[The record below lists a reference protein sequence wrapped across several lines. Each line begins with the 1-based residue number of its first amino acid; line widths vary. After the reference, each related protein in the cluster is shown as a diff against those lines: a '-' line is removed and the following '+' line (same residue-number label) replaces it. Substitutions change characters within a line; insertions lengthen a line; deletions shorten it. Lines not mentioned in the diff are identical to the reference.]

1 MIDISHKTNTLRIAK
16 AQAIIKV
23 NSATITAIKK
33 NAVPKGNVF
42 EASKVAALFAVK
54 NTSSALPHCHPI
66 PVEFTEVSLTITN
79 NTTIQIL
86 VTVKTIYKTGCE
98 MEALHGASVAALTM
112 YDMLKPIDK
121 TIEITSIKLLE
132 KSGGKSDYTYLN
144 GEKLSA
150 AVLVISDSVFAKTA
164 EDKSGKFLIEQLKE
178 LNFRSTSYKVVP
190 DEIDKIQLAVKSLT
204 AKKFNLILTTGG
216 TGASLRDRTANA
228 IKPLLTK
235 ELWGI
240 TETARAYGQQ
250 RMPYSMLSEGV
261 SGFIDDSLLICMP
274 GSPKAVKEYM
284 EALFPYVLHVFDV
297 RKMKRH
303 DVVN

>member
-16 AQAIIKV
+16 AQAIVKV
-23 NSATITAIKK
+23 NSTTITAIKK
-33 NAVPKGNVF
+33 NEVPKGNVF

-54 NTSSALPHCHPI
+54 NTSAVLPHCHPI
-66 PVEFTEVSLTITN
+66 PVEFTEVGITIFN
-79 NTTIQIL
+79 NTTIQVL
-86 VTVKTIYKTGCE
+86 VTVKTVYKTGCE

-132 KSGGKSDYTYLN
+132 KSGGKSDYKHLS

-150 AVLVISDSVFAKTA
+150 AVIVISDSVFAKTA

-178 LNFRSTSYKVVP
+178 LNFSSTSYKVVP
-190 DEIDKIQLAVKSLT
+190 DEADKIQSAVKSFT
-204 AKKFNLILTTGG
+204 SKKTNLILTTGG
-216 TGASLRDRTANA
+216 TGASPRDRTSNA

-240 TETARAYGQQ
+240 TETARNYGQQ

-261 SGFIDDSLLICMP
+261 SGFIDDSLIVCMP
-274 GSPKAVKEYM
+274 GSLKAVKEYM
-284 EALFPYVLHVFDV
+284 ESLFPFVLHAFDV
-297 RKMKRH
+297 RKMKKH
-303 DVVN
+303 NTTN